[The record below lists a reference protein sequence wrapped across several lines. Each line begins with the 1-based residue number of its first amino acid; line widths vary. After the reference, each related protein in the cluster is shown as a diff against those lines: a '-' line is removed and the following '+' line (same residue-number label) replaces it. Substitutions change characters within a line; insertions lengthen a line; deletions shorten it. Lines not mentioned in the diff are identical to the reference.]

1 MEKSRLA
8 DRGRS
13 GNRMV
18 AKLLGKIGEYK
29 LVSIIRGVEE
39 KDVCNVVKALYEG
52 GIRAVEITMN
62 TSGALRMIEI
72 VKDKFGDKMLIGAG
86 TVLDTESARNSIQA
100 GADFILSPTLSLS
113 VIELCNRYSKL
124 AVPGVLT
131 PTEILT
137 AWEAG
142 AQLVKV
148 FPARAFGPK
157 YIKDIKGPLPQVEM
171 MAVGGVS
178 LENAEDFIKNGAFAL
193 GIGSCLVNT
202 VWAKEG
208 QFDRITETAKDFVSR
223 INI

>member
-1 MEKSRLA
+1 MEKSCLA

-13 GNRMV
+13 GDRMV
-18 AKLLGKIGEYK
+18 AELLRIISKYK
-29 LVSIIRGVEE
+29 LVAIVRGIEE
-39 KDVCNVVKALYEG
+39 KDVDKVVEALYQA
-52 GIRAVEITMN
+52 GIRAVEIAMN
-62 TSGALRMIEI
+62 TSGALRMIEA
-72 VKDKFGDKMLIGAG
+72 VKDKFGEKMLIGAG
-86 TVLDTESARNSIQA
+86 TVLDPESARNSIQA
-100 GADFILSPTLSLS
+100 GADFILSPTLSLP
-113 VIELCNRYSKL
+113 VIEMCNRYSKL

-142 AQLVKV
+142 AQLVKI

-157 YIKDIKGPLPQVEM
+157 YIRDIKGPLPQVEM

>member
-1 MEKSRLA
+1 
-8 DRGRS
+8 
-13 GNRMV
+13 MV
-18 AKLLGKIGEYK
+18 AKIIGQIGEYK

-39 KDVCNVVKALYEG
+39 KDVDKVVEALYTG

-62 TSGALRMIEI
+62 TSGALRMIES

-86 TVLDTESARNSIQA
+86 TVLDSESARNSIQA

-113 VIELCNRYSKL
+113 VIEVCNRYSKL

-142 AQLVKV
+142 AQLVKI

-171 MAVGGVS
+171 MPVGGIS
-178 LENAEDFIKNGAFAL
+178 LENAADFIKNGAFAL

-202 VWAKEG
+202 AWIKEG
-208 QFDRITETAKDFVSR
+208 QFDRITQTAKDFMSR
-223 INI
+223 IKI